1 LFKDFVMQVSTRLL
15 NQQQVRQFSKINDK
29 IADVQE
35 RVSTGKSILRAS
47 DDPVAAVNLSVAK
60 EQSLLLGQFERNIA
74 SAENKLNMTDLTL
87 QETVNVLTRFSELI
101 TMARNGA
108 LNEEGH
114 LAISTE
120 MRQLK
125 EVLLGLA
132 NTTDANGQGIFSG
145 FNGVGR
151 PFEMKVDGSVEYL
164 GNRGQNSLAI
174 SENMSISTNIDGG
187 SAFMR
192 IDTEGGRRSLFDIV
206 DLTINAVETA
216 SAFSPK
222 ANAFNRANVY
232 FELPSRMEEWSLE
245 LSGSIGSKTI
255 TASINEGGLQNMV
268 DAINAA
274 TAETGTAA
282 SLNADGTSITLLDDM
297 NGDITIKN
305 IQIEGINSALDQ
317 VVSYIEFTGIDGAG
331 VATTKPQKMTD
342 ADQLVSS
349 SIGNMQKAIDN
360 LSLQQAYVGG
370 QLSKAAT
377 QIDVVGARK
386 LAVDRDVS
394 RLGDADLAAL
404 ITDLQAQLTN
414 LNAAQSAFAKIGQ
427 QSLFDYIR

>member
-1 LFKDFVMQVSTRLL
+1 MQVSTKLL

-125 EVLLGLA
+125 EVLLGLG
-132 NTTDANGQGIFSG
+132 NTTDANGPGIFSG

-222 ANAFNRANVY
+222 ANAYNRANVY

-268 DAINAA
+268 DAINAV

-282 SLNADGTSITLLDDM
+282 SLNADGTSITLVDDM

-305 IQIEGINSALDQ
+305 IQIEGINAALDQ
-317 VVSYIEFTGIDGAG
+317 VVSYIEFTGMDADG

-360 LSLQQAYVGG
+360 LSLQRAYVGG

-414 LNAAQSAFAKIGQ
+414 LNAAQAAFAKIGQ

>member
-1 LFKDFVMQVSTRLL
+1 MQVSTKLL

-145 FNGVGR
+145 FNGVDR

-192 IDTEGGRRSLFDIV
+192 VDTEGGRRSLFDIV

-222 ANAFNRANVY
+222 ANANNRANVY

-268 DAINAA
+268 DAINAV

-282 SLNADGTSITLLDDM
+282 SLNADGTSITLVDDM

-305 IQIEGINSALDQ
+305 IQIEGINAALDQ
-317 VVSYIEFTGIDGAG
+317 VVSYIEFTGMDADG

-360 LSLQQAYVGG
+360 LSLQRAYVGG

-414 LNAAQSAFAKIGQ
+414 LNAAQAAFAKIGQ

>member
-1 LFKDFVMQVSTRLL
+1 MQVSTKLL
-15 NQQQVRQFSKINDK
+15 NQQQVRQFSKINER

-35 RVSTGKSILRAS
+35 RVSTGKNILRAS

-60 EQSLLLGQFERNIA
+60 EQSMLLQQFQRNIE
-74 SAENKLNMTDLTL
+74 SAQTRLNMTDQTL
-87 QETVNVLTRFSELI
+87 QESVNVLVRFSELI

-120 MRQLK
+120 MKQLK

-145 FNGVGR
+145 YNGEGR
-151 PFEMKVDGSVEYL
+151 PFELAVDGSVEYL
-164 GNRGQNSLAI
+164 GNRGQNNLQI
-174 SENMSISTNIDGG
+174 SENMTIATNIDGG

-192 IDTEGGRRSLFDIV
+192 INTEGGRRSLFDIV

-216 SAFSPK
+216 SAYSPR
-222 ANAFNRANVY
+222 ANANYKAEVS
-232 FELPSRMEEWSLE
+232 FELPSRMEEFSME
-245 LSGSIGSKTI
+245 LTGSIGTKTV
-255 TASINEGGLQNMV
+255 TALVNEGGLQNMV
-268 DAINAA
+268 DAINTVSSA
-274 TAETGTAA
+274 TGTTAT
-282 SLNADGTSITLLDDM
+282 LNSDGTTITLLDSM
-297 NGDITIKN
+297 NGNITIEN
-305 IQIEGINSALDQ
+305 IQIEGINSALDS
-317 VVSYIEFTGIDGAG
+317 VTSYIEFTGIDAAG
-331 VATTKPQKMTD
+331 VATTKTQKMTD

-349 SIGNMQKAIDN
+349 SIGNMQDAIDN
-360 LSLQQAYVGG
+360 LSLQRAYVGG

-377 QIDVVGARK
+377 QTDVVGARK
-386 LAVDRDVS
+386 LAVDKDVA

-404 ITDLQAQLTN
+404 VTDLQAQLTN
-414 LNAAQSAFAKIGQ
+414 LNAAQAAFAKIGQ

>member
-1 LFKDFVMQVSTRLL
+1 MQVSTKLL

-74 SAENKLNMTDLTL
+74 SAQNKLNMTDLTL

-120 MRQLK
+120 MKQLK

-145 FNGVGR
+145 FNGVDR

-222 ANAFNRANVY
+222 ANANNRANVY

-274 TAETGTAA
+274 TAETGTVA
-282 SLNADGTSITLLDDM
+282 SLNADGTSITLVDDM

-305 IQIEGINSALDQ
+305 IQIEGINAALDQ
-317 VVSYIEFTGIDGAG
+317 VVSYIEFTGIDAAG
-331 VATTKPQKMTD
+331 VATTKSQKMTD

-360 LSLQQAYVGG
+360 LSLQRAYVGG

>member
-1 LFKDFVMQVSTRLL
+1 MQVSTKLL

-35 RVSTGKSILRAS
+35 RVSTGKNILRAS

-222 ANAFNRANVY
+222 ANAYNRANVY

-268 DAINAA
+268 DAINAV

-282 SLNADGTSITLLDDM
+282 SLNADGTSITLVDDM

-305 IQIEGINSALDQ
+305 IQIEGINAALDQ
-317 VVSYIEFTGIDGAG
+317 VVSYIEFTGMDADG

-360 LSLQQAYVGG
+360 LSLQRAYVGG

-414 LNAAQSAFAKIGQ
+414 LNAAQAAFAKIGQ

>member
-1 LFKDFVMQVSTRLL
+1 MQVSTRLL

-145 FNGVGR
+145 FNGVDR

-222 ANAFNRANVY
+222 ANANNRANVY
-232 FELPSRMEEWSLE
+232 FELPSRMENWSLE

-282 SLNADGTSITLLDDM
+282 SLNADGTSITLVDDM

-305 IQIEGINSALDQ
+305 IQIEGINAALDQ
-317 VVSYIEFTGIDGAG
+317 VVSYIEFTGIDAAG

-360 LSLQQAYVGG
+360 LSLQRAYVGG

-427 QSLFDYIR
+427 LSLFDYIR

>member
-1 LFKDFVMQVSTRLL
+1 MQVSTKLL

-60 EQSLLLGQFERNIA
+60 EQSLLLGQFQRNIA

-120 MRQLK
+120 MKQLK

-145 FNGVGR
+145 FNGVDR
-151 PFEMKVDGSVEYL
+151 PFEMQVDGSVEYL

-222 ANAFNRANVY
+222 ANANNRANVY
-232 FELPSRMEEWSLE
+232 FELPSRMEEWSME

-268 DAINAA
+268 DAINAV

-282 SLNADGTSITLLDDM
+282 SLNADGTSITLVDDM

-305 IQIEGINSALDQ
+305 IQIEGINAALDQ
-317 VVSYIEFTGIDGAG
+317 VVSYIEFTGMDGAG

-360 LSLQQAYVGG
+360 LSLQRAYVGG

>member
-1 LFKDFVMQVSTRLL
+1 MQVSTKLL
-15 NQQQVRQFSKINDK
+15 NQQQVRHFSKINEK
-29 IADVQE
+29 IADTQE

-60 EQSLLLGQFERNIA
+60 EQSLILEQFQRNIDA
-74 SAENKLNMTDLTL
+74 ADTKLKLTDSTL
-87 QETVNVLTRFSELI
+87 QQAVNVLTRFSELI

-120 MRQLK
+120 MKQLK

-132 NTTDANGQGIFSG
+132 NTTDANGQGIFG
-145 FNGVGR
+145 GYNGVDR
-151 PFEMKVDGSVEYL
+151 PFELKVDGSVEYL
-164 GNRGQNSLAI
+164 GNRGQNNLQI
-174 SENMSISTNIDGG
+174 SENMTVATNIDGG

-192 IDTEGGRRSLFDIV
+192 INTEGGRRSLFDIV

-222 ANAFNRANVY
+222 ANANWYAEVQ
-232 FELPSRMEEWSLE
+232 FELPSRMEEWSLD
-245 LSGSIGSKTI
+245 LTGSLGSKTI
-255 TASINEGGLQNMV
+255 TASINEGGLQNLV

-274 TAETGTAA
+274 SNETGTTAVLG
-282 SLNADGTSITLLDDM
+282 SDGKSIGLQDDM
-297 NGDITIKN
+297 NGNITIEN
-305 IQIEGINSALDQ
+305 IQIEGIDAALYQ
-317 VVSYIEFTGIDGAG
+317 VTSYLEFTGRDAAG
-331 VATTKPQKMTD
+331 NATTKTMKMTD
-342 ADQLVSS
+342 EDQLVSA

-360 LSLQQAYVGG
+360 LSLQRAYVGG

-377 QIDVVGARK
+377 QTDVIGSRK
-386 LAVDRDVS
+386 LAVEKDVS

-404 ITDLQAQLTN
+404 ITDLQSQLTN
-414 LNAAQSAFAKIGQ
+414 LNAAQAAFAKIGQ

>member
-1 LFKDFVMQVSTRLL
+1 MQVSTKLL

-222 ANAFNRANVY
+222 ANAYNRANVY

-255 TASINEGGLQNMV
+255 TALINEGGLQNMV
-268 DAINAA
+268 DAINAV

-282 SLNADGTSITLLDDM
+282 SLNADGTSITLVDDM

-305 IQIEGINSALDQ
+305 IQIEGINAALDQ
-317 VVSYIEFTGIDGAG
+317 VVSYIEFTGMDADG

-360 LSLQQAYVGG
+360 LSLQRAYVGG

-414 LNAAQSAFAKIGQ
+414 LNAAQAAFAKIGQ

>member
-1 LFKDFVMQVSTRLL
+1 MQVSTKLL
-15 NQQQVRQFSKINDK
+15 NQQQVRQFSKINEK
-29 IADVQE
+29 IADAQE
-35 RVSTGKSILRAS
+35 RVSTGKNILRAS
-47 DDPVAAVNLSVAK
+47 DDPVAAINLSVAK
-60 EQSLLLGQFERNIA
+60 EQSLLLGQFQRNIE

-87 QETVNVLTRFSELI
+87 QETVNVLTRVSELI
-101 TMARNGA
+101 TMAQNGA

-120 MRQLK
+120 MKQLK

-151 PFEMKVDGSVEYL
+151 PFELKVDGSVEYL
-164 GNRGQNSLAI
+164 GNRGQNSLPI
-174 SENMSISTNIDGG
+174 SENMTISTNIDGG

-192 IDTEGGRRSLFDIV
+192 IDTEGGRRNLFDIV

-216 SAFSPK
+216 SAYAHR
-222 ANAFNRANVY
+222 ANANYKAEVL
-232 FELPSRMEEWSLE
+232 FELPARLEEFSLE
-245 LSGSIGSKTI
+245 LTGSIGTKTV
-255 TASINEGGLQNMV
+255 TALVNEGGLQNMV
-268 DAINAA
+268 DAINSASS
-274 TAETGTAA
+274 ETGTTA
-282 SLNADGTSITLLDDM
+282 SLNSDGKTITLLDDM
-297 NGDITIKN
+297 NGNITIEN
-305 IQIEGINSALDQ
+305 IQIDGINSALDR
-317 VVSYIEFTGIDGAG
+317 VTSYIEFTGIDAAG

-349 SIGNMQKAIDN
+349 NIGNIQKAIDN
-360 LSLQQAYVGG
+360 LSLQRAFVGG
-370 QLSKAAT
+370 QLSKAKT

-414 LNAAQSAFAKIGQ
+414 LNAAQAAFAQIGQ
-427 QSLFDYIR
+427 QSLFDFLR

>member
-1 LFKDFVMQVSTRLL
+1 MQVSTKLL
-15 NQQQVRQFSKINDK
+15 NQQQVRHFSKINEK
-29 IADVQE
+29 IADTQE

-60 EQSLLLGQFERNIA
+60 EQSLILEQFQRNIDA
-74 SAENKLNMTDLTL
+74 ADTKLKLTDSTL
-87 QETVNVLTRFSELI
+87 QQTVNVLTRFSELI

-120 MRQLK
+120 MKQLK

-132 NTTDANGQGIFSG
+132 NTTDANGQGIFG
-145 FNGVGR
+145 GYNGVDR
-151 PFEMKVDGSVEYL
+151 PFELKVDGSVEYL
-164 GNRGQNSLAI
+164 GNRGQNNLQI
-174 SENMSISTNIDGG
+174 SENMTVATNIDGG

-192 IDTEGGRRSLFDIV
+192 INTEGGRRSLFDIV

-222 ANAFNRANVY
+222 ANANWYAEVQ
-232 FELPSRMEEWSLE
+232 FELPSRMEEWSLD
-245 LSGSIGSKTI
+245 LTGSLGSKTI
-255 TASINEGGLQNMV
+255 TASINEGGLQNLV
-268 DAINAA
+268 DAINAVSN
-274 TAETGTAA
+274 ETGTTAVLG
-282 SLNADGTSITLLDDM
+282 SDGKSIGLQDDM
-297 NGDITIKN
+297 NGNITIEN
-305 IQIEGINSALDQ
+305 IQIEGIDSALDQ
-317 VVSYIEFTGIDGAG
+317 VTSYLEFTGRDAAG
-331 VATTKPQKMTD
+331 NATTKTMKMTD
-342 ADQLVSS
+342 EDQLVSA

-360 LSLQQAYVGG
+360 LSLQRAYVGG

-377 QIDVVGARK
+377 QTDVIGSRK
-386 LAVDRDVS
+386 LAVDKDVS

-404 ITDLQAQLTN
+404 ITDLQSQLTN
-414 LNAAQSAFAKIGQ
+414 LNAAQAAFAKIGQ

>member
-1 LFKDFVMQVSTRLL
+1 MQVSTKLL
-15 NQQQVRQFSKINDK
+15 NQQQVRHFSKINEK
-29 IADVQE
+29 IADTQE

-60 EQSLLLGQFERNIA
+60 EQSLILEQFQRNIDA
-74 SAENKLNMTDLTL
+74 ADTKLNLTDSTL
-87 QETVNVLTRFSELI
+87 QQTVNVLTRFSELI

-120 MRQLK
+120 MKQLK

-132 NTTDANGQGIFSG
+132 NTTDANGQGIFG
-145 FNGVGR
+145 GYNGVNR
-151 PFEMKVDGSVEYL
+151 PFELKVDGSVEYL
-164 GNRGQNSLAI
+164 GNRGQNNLQI
-174 SENMSISTNIDGG
+174 SENMTVATNIDGG

-192 IDTEGGRRSLFDIV
+192 INTEGGRRSLFDIV

-216 SAFSPK
+216 SAFSPR
-222 ANAFNRANVY
+222 ANANWYAEVQ
-232 FELPSRMEEWSLE
+232 FELPSRMEEWSIDLT
-245 LSGSIGSKTI
+245 GSLGSKTI
-255 TASINEGGLQNMV
+255 TASINEGGLQNLV

-274 TAETGTAA
+274 SNETGTTAV
-282 SLNADGTSITLLDDM
+282 LGPDGESIALQDDM
-297 NGDITIKN
+297 NGNITIEN
-305 IQIEGINSALDQ
+305 IQIEGIDSALDQ
-317 VVSYIEFTGIDGAG
+317 VTSYLEFTGRDAAG
-331 VATTKPQKMTD
+331 NATTKTMKMTD
-342 ADQLVSS
+342 EDQLVSA

-360 LSLQQAYVGG
+360 LSLQRAYVGG

-377 QIDVVGARK
+377 QTDVIGSRK
-386 LAVDRDVS
+386 LAVDKDVS

-404 ITDLQAQLTN
+404 ITDLQSQLTN
-414 LNAAQSAFAKIGQ
+414 LNAAQAAFAKIGQ

>member
-1 LFKDFVMQVSTRLL
+1 MQVSTKLL

-29 IADVQE
+29 IADTQE
-35 RVSTGKSILRAS
+35 RVSTGKNILRAS
-47 DDPVAAVNLSVAK
+47 DDPVAAINLSVAK
-60 EQSLLLGQFERNIA
+60 EQSLLLSQFQRNIE
-74 SAENKLNMTDLTL
+74 SADNKLNMTDLTL

-132 NTTDANGQGIFSG
+132 NTTDPNGQGIFSG
-145 FNGVGR
+145 FNGADR
-151 PFEMKVDGSVEYL
+151 PFELLVDGSVKYH
-164 GNRGQNSLAI
+164 GNRGQNSLPI

-192 IDTEGGRRSLFDIV
+192 IDTEGGRRSLFEIV

-216 SAFSPK
+216 SAYSPK
-222 ANAFNRANVY
+222 ANANYKAEVL
-232 FELPSRMEEWSLE
+232 FELPARLDEFSMELT
-245 LSGSIGSKTI
+245 GSVGTKTI
-255 TASINEGGLQNMV
+255 TALVNEGGLQNMV
-268 DAINAA
+268 DAINSASS
-274 TAETGTAA
+274 ETGTTA
-282 SLNADGTSITLLDDM
+282 SLNADGKTITLLDDM
-297 NGDITIKN
+297 NGNITIEN

-317 VVSYIEFTGIDGAG
+317 VTSYIEFTGLDAAG
-331 VATTKPQKMTD
+331 VATTKTQKMTD

-349 SIGNMQKAIDN
+349 SIGNIQKAIDN
-360 LSLQQAYVGG
+360 LSLQRAFVGG

-386 LAVDRDVS
+386 LAIDKDVS

-414 LNAAQSAFAKIGQ
+414 LNAAQAAFAKIGQ
-427 QSLFDYIR
+427 QSLFDFLR

>member
-1 LFKDFVMQVSTRLL
+1 MQVSTKLL

-29 IADVQE
+29 IADTQE
-35 RVSTGKSILRAS
+35 RVSTGKNILRAS
-47 DDPVAAVNLSVAK
+47 DDPIAAINLSVAQ
-60 EQSLLLGQFERNIA
+60 EQSQLLGQFQRNIE
-74 SAENKLNMTDLTL
+74 SADNKLKMTDLTL
-87 QETVNVLTRFSELI
+87 QETANVLTRFTELI

-125 EVLLGLA
+125 EVLVGLA
-132 NTTDANGQGIFSG
+132 NTTDPNGQGIFSG
-145 FNGVGR
+145 FNGVDR
-151 PFEMKVDGSVEYL
+151 PFELMIDGSVKYL
-164 GNRGQNSLAI
+164 GNRGQNSLPI

-192 IDTEGGRRSLFDIV
+192 IDTDGGRRSLFDIV

-216 SAFSPK
+216 SAYSPR
-222 ANAFNRANVY
+222 ANANYKAEVL
-232 FELPSRMEEWSLE
+232 FELPARLDEFSMELT
-245 LSGSIGSKTI
+245 GSIGTKTI
-255 TASINEGGLQNMV
+255 KALVNEGGLQNMV
-268 DAINAA
+268 DAINSASS
-274 TAETGTAA
+274 ETGTTA
-282 SLNADGTSITLLDDM
+282 SLNSDGKTITLLDDM
-297 NGDITIKN
+297 NGDITIEN
-305 IQIEGINSALDQ
+305 IQIEGIDSALDQ
-317 VVSYIEFTGIDGAG
+317 VTSFIEFTGLDADG
-331 VATTKPQKMTD
+331 VATTKTQKMTD

-349 SIGNMQKAIDN
+349 SIGNIQKAIDN
-360 LSLQQAYVGG
+360 MSLQRAYVGG

-377 QIDVVGARK
+377 QLDVVGARK
-386 LAVDRDVS
+386 LAIDKDVS

-414 LNAAQSAFAKIGQ
+414 LNAAQAAFAKIGQ

>member
-1 LFKDFVMQVSTRLL
+1 MQVSTKLL

-29 IADVQE
+29 IADTQE

-60 EQSLLLGQFERNIA
+60 EQSLLLGQFQRNIA
-74 SAENKLNMTDLTL
+74 AAENKLNMTDLTL

-120 MRQLK
+120 MKQLK

-151 PFEMKVDGSVEYL
+151 PFEMRVDGSVEYI

-174 SENMSISTNIDGG
+174 SENMSIATNIDGG

-192 IDTEGGRRSLFDIV
+192 IDTDGGRRSLFDIV

-216 SAFSPK
+216 SAYSPR
-222 ANAFNRANVY
+222 ANANYKAEVL
-232 FELPSRMEEWSLE
+232 FELPARMEEFSME
-245 LSGSIGSKTI
+245 LTGSIGTKTI
-255 TASINEGGLQNMV
+255 SALINEGGLQNMV
-268 DAINAA
+268 DAINSSSS
-274 TAETGTAA
+274 ETGTSA
-282 SLNADGTSITLLDDM
+282 SLNADGKTITLLDAM
-297 NGDITIKN
+297 NGNITVEN
-305 IQIEGINSALDQ
+305 IQIEGINSAIEQ
-317 VVSYIEFTGIDGAG
+317 VTSYIEFTGLDADG
-331 VATTKPQKMTD
+331 VATTKVQKMTD

-349 SIGNMQKAIDN
+349 NIGNVQNAIDN
-360 LSLQQAYVGG
+360 LSLQRAFVGG

-414 LNAAQSAFAKIGQ
+414 LNAAQAAFAKIGQ
-427 QSLFDYIR
+427 QSLFDFIR

>member
-1 LFKDFVMQVSTRLL
+1 
-15 NQQQVRQFSKINDK
+15 
-29 IADVQE
+29 
-35 RVSTGKSILRAS
+35 
-47 DDPVAAVNLSVAK
+47 
-60 EQSLLLGQFERNIA
+60 
-74 SAENKLNMTDLTL
+74 
-87 QETVNVLTRFSELI
+87 
-101 TMARNGA
+101 MARNGA

-145 FNGVGR
+145 FNGVDR

-222 ANAFNRANVY
+222 ANANNRANVY

-255 TASINEGGLQNMV
+255 KASINEGGLQNMV

-282 SLNADGTSITLLDDM
+282 SLNADGTSITLIDDM

-305 IQIEGINSALDQ
+305 IQIEGINAALDQ

-360 LSLQQAYVGG
+360 LSLQRAYVGG

-427 QSLFDYIR
+427 NSLFDYIR

>member
-1 LFKDFVMQVSTRLL
+1 MQVSTKLL

-29 IADVQE
+29 IADTQE

-60 EQSLLLGQFERNIA
+60 EQSMLLSQFERNIA

-120 MRQLK
+120 MKQLK

-222 ANAFNRANVY
+222 ANANNRANVY

-255 TASINEGGLQNMV
+255 TASVNEGGLQNMV

-282 SLNADGTSITLLDDM
+282 SLNADGTSITLVDDM

-305 IQIEGINSALDQ
+305 IQIEGINAALDQ
-317 VVSYIEFTGIDGAG
+317 VVSYIEFTGIDAAG
-331 VATTKPQKMTD
+331 VATTKTQKMTD

-360 LSLQQAYVGG
+360 LSLQRAYVGG

-377 QIDVVGARK
+377 QIDVVGSRK
-386 LAVDRDVS
+386 LAVDKDVS

-404 ITDLQAQLTN
+404 ITDLQSQLTN
-414 LNAAQSAFAKIGQ
+414 LNAAQAAFAKIGQ

>member
-1 LFKDFVMQVSTRLL
+1 MQVSTKLL

-35 RVSTGKSILRAS
+35 RVSTGKNILRAS
-47 DDPVAAVNLSVAK
+47 DDPVTAVNLSVAK

-222 ANAFNRANVY
+222 ANAYNRANVY

-268 DAINAA
+268 DAINAV

-282 SLNADGTSITLLDDM
+282 SLNADGTSITLVDDM

-305 IQIEGINSALDQ
+305 IQIEGINAALDQ
-317 VVSYIEFTGIDGAG
+317 VVSYIEFTGMDADG

-360 LSLQQAYVGG
+360 LSLQRAYVGG

-414 LNAAQSAFAKIGQ
+414 LNAAQAAFAKIGQ